1 MHFNALTSQ
10 NEQPPSRLLY
20 ANKTDATSIDDGENA
35 LESQRIVKFPNR
47 RIFIAAT
54 VLGIAS
60 IGAAF
65 AYNNLQ
71 SEQNRTAPANLCD
84 SAIGRLNPN
93 GSELVVRAFTIQSS
107 SGVAGTKHAFTGTLQ
122 PRYQASVAF
131 RVAGKISER
140 VVEVGQRV
148 KKGEVLF
155 RLDPEDIVLQLHVA
169 EADQISALSL
179 FKQST
184 AEQTRLLQL
193 RSTGSVSLSEYE
205 LALANR
211 DVAKARV
218 DATDRRLALA
228 TNQRTYCDLVADSD
242 GLVTSIQAEAGQVVS
257 AGQVVL
263 QLMRTDELEA
273 IVSLPE
279 YLVADVK
286 KLRATATFWS
296 RPGLKLQAELRE
308 LSPMADP
315 ISRTYDARFRL
326 IESAPDLTIGMTA
339 SVLLR
344 NSAEDGLCI
353 PITSIASRNELPIV
367 WRIES
372 LSGHV
377 EAVAVD
383 IIQYRNET
391 AIVRGPFRS
400 GDRIVS
406 AGVQRV
412 DENSRVRVWESKP

>member
-1 MHFNALTSQ
+1 M
-10 NEQPPSRLLY
+10 
-20 ANKTDATSIDDGENA
+20 
-35 LESQRIVKFPNR
+35 KFSKR
-47 RIFIAAT
+47 RILIAAT
-54 VLGIAS
+54 LLVIAS

-71 SEQNRTAPANLCD
+71 SEQNRTEPAQPGDLT
-84 SAIGRLNPN
+84 SRHLNPN

-107 SGVAGTKHAFTGTLQ
+107 SDAAGAKHAFTGTLQ
-122 PRYQASVAF
+122 PRYQTSVAF

-140 VVEVGQRV
+140 IVEVGQRV

-155 RLDPEDIVLQLHVA
+155 RLDPEDLVLQLHVA
-169 EADQISALSL
+169 EADQISALAL

-184 AEQTRLLQL
+184 AEQNRLLQL
-193 RSTGSVSLSEYE
+193 RSTGSVSQSEYE
-205 LALANR
+205 LALASR
-211 DVAKARV
+211 DVAKARTDV
-218 DATDRRLALA
+218 TDRRLALA
-228 TNQRTYCDLVADSD
+228 TNQRTYCDLIADSD
-242 GLVTSIQAEAGQVVS
+242 GLVTSIQAEAGQVVNV
-257 AGQVVL
+257 GQAVL
-263 QLMRTDELEA
+263 QVMRTDELEV

-286 KLRATATFWS
+286 KLRATASFWS
-296 RPGLKLQAELRE
+296 RPGLELQAELRE

-315 ISRTYDARFRL
+315 ISRMYDARFKL
-326 IESAPDLTIGMTA
+326 KESAPDLTIGMTA
-339 SVLLR
+339 SILLS
-344 NSAEDGLCI
+344 NSVQDGIGI

-372 LSGHV
+372 DSGRV
-377 EAVAVD
+377 EAVVVD

>member
-1 MHFNALTSQ
+1 M
-10 NEQPPSRLLY
+10 
-20 ANKTDATSIDDGENA
+20 
-35 LESQRIVKFPNR
+35 KFSKR
-47 RIFIAAT
+47 RILIAAT
-54 VLGIAS
+54 LLVIAS

-71 SEQNRTAPANLCD
+71 SEQNRTEPAQPGDLT
-84 SAIGRLNPN
+84 SRHLNPN

-107 SGVAGTKHAFTGTLQ
+107 SDAAGAKHAFTGTLQ
-122 PRYQASVAF
+122 PRYQTSVAF

-140 VVEVGQRV
+140 IVEVGQRV

-155 RLDPEDIVLQLHVA
+155 RLDPEDLVLQLHVA
-169 EADQISALSL
+169 EADQISALAL

-184 AEQTRLLQL
+184 AEQNRLLQL

-205 LALANR
+205 LALASR
-211 DVAKARV
+211 DVAKARADV
-218 DATDRRLALA
+218 TDRRLALA
-228 TNQRTYCDLVADSD
+228 TNQRTYCDLIADSD
-242 GLVTSIQAEAGQVVS
+242 GLVTSIQAEAGQVVNV
-257 AGQVVL
+257 GQAVL
-263 QLMRTDELEA
+263 QVMRTDELEV

-286 KLRATATFWS
+286 KLRATASFWS
-296 RPGLKLQAELRE
+296 RPGLELQAELRE

-315 ISRTYDARFRL
+315 ISRMYDARFKL
-326 IESAPDLTIGMTA
+326 KESAPDLTIGMTA
-339 SVLLR
+339 SILLS
-344 NSAEDGLCI
+344 NSVQDGIGI

-372 LSGHV
+372 DSGRV
-377 EAVAVD
+377 EAVVVD

>member
-1 MHFNALTSQ
+1 MPQ
-10 NEQPPSRLLY
+10 SRLLS
-20 ANKTDATSIDDGENA
+20 ANKTDAASIDGAETTLA
-35 LESQRIVKFPNR
+35 RQRTVKFPKR
-47 RIFIAAT
+47 RIVFVAT
-54 VLGIAS
+54 VLVIAS

-65 AYNNLQ
+65 SYNNLQ
-71 SEQNRTAPANLCD
+71 SEQNRTAPVCK
-84 SAIGRLNPN
+84 STIRRLNPN

-107 SGVAGTKHAFTGTLQ
+107 SGATGAKHAFTGTLQ
-122 PRYQASVAF
+122 PRYQASLAF
-131 RVAGKISER
+131 RVTGKISER
-140 VVEVGQRV
+140 IVEVGQHI
-148 KKGEVLF
+148 KKGDVLF

-169 EADQISALSL
+169 EADQISAQSL

-193 RSTGSVSLSEYE
+193 RSSGSVSQSEYE

-242 GLVTSIQAEAGQVVS
+242 GLVTSIHAEAGQVVNV
-257 AGQVVL
+257 GQAVL
-263 QLMRTDELEA
+263 QLVRTDELEA

-279 YLVADVK
+279 FLVADVK

-296 RPGLKLQAELRE
+296 RPGLELQAELRE

-315 ISRTYDARFRL
+315 ISRTYDARFKL
-326 IESAPDLTIGMTA
+326 KESAPDLTIGMTA
-339 SVLLR
+339 SILLS
-344 NSAEDGLCI
+344 NSAEDGLSI
-353 PITSIASRNELPIV
+353 PITSIASRNGLPIV

-372 LSGHV
+372 LSGRV
-377 EAVAVD
+377 EAVAVE

-400 GDRIVS
+400 GERIVS

-412 DENSRVRVWESKP
+412 DENSRVRVWESKQ